1 VNDDS
6 NISPLGMPSE
16 SDWILYSSSFDKS
29 KMNNSFIYELA
40 NQAGQYAVRT
50 RHVAY
55 FLNTGGGDVSMSDY
69 KGVFVFMEKIKRGDD
84 RVDVEQL
91 DQTDNTEPDISGGYM
106 FKIDRADPGDG
117 GFNAGSTGLKWVYPK
132 EDIIELPEYDAQEQ
146 WIRTM
151 LNEYYAALNG
161 PGFTNPTTGLH
172 YSDYID
178 VAASIDHHI
187 LNEFT
192 KNPDE
197 FRLSTYLY
205 KPRSGKFSFGPIWDF
220 DRALGFEGRSANP
233 VGWWSDFQ
241 WGAWWPRMFNDPE
254 FSQAWIDRWF
264 ELRQD
269 VFSHAN
275 LQDVI
280 NTQAADISNTAQNFD
295 SNWNTYNYNLKDWVT
310 ARVDWMDSQ
319 FRTLAQFS
327 RSDGQVAQGSTVT
340 LSTSGAGTIYYTTD
354 GSDPRAVGGGIRG
367 QAYTGGSITV
377 TDNMKIVA
385 RVYDGS
391 ATPSTH
397 CFSQVQWG
405 APSELVLVVD
415 TPADANNLAI
425 TEINYNPHD
434 PTPSESAINSSWT
447 SEDFEFVEIMN
458 TSEATVALGGVKFVD
473 GFEFEFDGL
482 ASLAAGQKAVVV
494 ANQSAFTA
502 RYGSGITVLGQYGLG
517 YEAPHLSN
525 GGEDLELTDIFG
537 AEILDFRFNDSNS
550 WPGAADGKGAS
561 LEVVDTAGDFGDSDN
576 WLSSIAYGGTP
587 GAAPV
592 GSLGI
597 VVNEVLTHT
606 DLPSVDSIELY
617 NTTGQTVD
625 IGYWYL
631 SDTWGWASNLQN
643 GDYKKYMIPAGTEI
657 DPGEYLVFDESDFG
671 GVGPLDFALDG
682 ARGDDVWLM
691 AADASG
697 DLTHFADHVSFGG
710 VANGESFGRWP
721 DHSGDLYPM
730 TSVTLGAANSGPRVG
745 PVIISEVMYNPGIF
759 GESFTAGG
767 SERFN
772 DVAGLWTVSNEQFGV
787 IPDFIGADTIATINL
802 TDPLWS
808 DYILEADASSNAG
821 GGGYLSNAILI
832 FDYQSPSDF
841 KYAGAF
847 GSYGQWRIGARTSSG
862 WELDGWVSDVI
873 SADKSYDLQV
883 RVQGDVATLYVDGQA
898 ILVNEFGDAL
908 DDGLLGIGSVNAKSY
923 F

>member
-1 VNDDS
+1 
-6 NISPLGMPSE
+6 
-16 SDWILYSSSFDKS
+16 
-29 KMNNSFIYELA
+29 
-40 NQAGQYAVRT
+40 AVRT

-340 LSTSGAGTIYYTTD
+340 L
-354 GSDPRAVGGGIRG
+354 
-367 QAYTGGSITV
+367 
-377 TDNMKIVA
+377 
-385 RVYDGS
+385 
-391 ATPSTH
+391 
-397 CFSQVQWG
+397 
-405 APSELVLVVD
+405 
-415 TPADANNLAI
+415 
-425 TEINYNPHD
+425 
-434 PTPSESAINSSWT
+434 
-447 SEDFEFVEIMN
+447 
-458 TSEATVALGGVKFVD
+458 
-473 GFEFEFDGL
+473 
-482 ASLAAGQKAVVV
+482 
-494 ANQSAFTA
+494 
-502 RYGSGITVLGQYGLG
+502 
-517 YEAPHLSN
+517 
-525 GGEDLELTDIFG
+525 
-537 AEILDFRFNDSNS
+537 
-550 WPGAADGKGAS
+550 
-561 LEVVDTAGDFGDSDN
+561 
-576 WLSSIAYGGTP
+576 
-587 GAAPV
+587 
-592 GSLGI
+592 
-597 VVNEVLTHT
+597 
-606 DLPSVDSIELY
+606 
-617 NTTGQTVD
+617 
-625 IGYWYL
+625 
-631 SDTWGWASNLQN
+631 
-643 GDYKKYMIPAGTEI
+643 
-657 DPGEYLVFDESDFG
+657 
-671 GVGPLDFALDG
+671 
-682 ARGDDVWLM
+682 
-691 AADASG
+691 
-697 DLTHFADHVSFGG
+697 
-710 VANGESFGRWP
+710 
-721 DHSGDLYPM
+721 
-730 TSVTLGAANSGPRVG
+730 
-745 PVIISEVMYNPGIF
+745 
-759 GESFTAGG
+759 
-767 SERFN
+767 
-772 DVAGLWTVSNEQFGV
+772 
-787 IPDFIGADTIATINL
+787 
-802 TDPLWS
+802 
-808 DYILEADASSNAG
+808 
-821 GGGYLSNAILI
+821 
-832 FDYQSPSDF
+832 
-841 KYAGAF
+841 
-847 GSYGQWRIGARTSSG
+847 
-862 WELDGWVSDVI
+862 
-873 SADKSYDLQV
+873 
-883 RVQGDVATLYVDGQA
+883 
-898 ILVNEFGDAL
+898 
-908 DDGLLGIGSVNAKSY
+908 
-923 F
+923 